1 MKTLLKVKAA
11 RQLLRSTQVN
21 WQDQC
26 LFDCDDILTGVI
38 QELEAA
44 EHRVRWTLRLQAW
57 LKNVIGLGLRQ

>member
-11 RQLLRSTQVN
+11 RQLLRSTQIN
-21 WQDQC
+21 WQEQC

-44 EHRVRWTLRLQAW
+44 EHRMHWTLRLQAFFKSLVSW
-57 LKNVIGLGLRQ
+57 ASRQ